1 MNPKPKLQ
9 IQMKKKKMLLPSIIN
24 QQGTNEE
31 YNFNFSDEEIKEEE
45 ESPDIITMKEEMKRK
60 PKSIYTINSDF
71 PDDDQMVDIGSS
83 SPQQQTNDQEVDQ
96 DLFNDL
102 LGESDKNNNELDKEE
117 DKNESQQKQN
127 DNNKFF
133 FEEEE
138 NGKED
143 DQIYSEKIE
152 FKENVNDDEN
162 IFHFSDENNEED
174 EEEDSPD
181 VAALKVDMTTPKKR
195 FDIRSDFPDD
205 DLMIDFGGDDPIETD
220 Q

>member
-1 MNPKPKLQ
+1 
-9 IQMKKKKMLLPSIIN
+9 MKKKKMLLPSIIN

-143 DQIYSEKIE
+143 DQIYS
-152 FKENVNDDEN
+152 
-162 IFHFSDENNEED
+162 DENNEED

-195 FDIRSDFPDD
+195 FDILIDFPDD